1 MSGRSLLDTGPRDHE
16 GTPSEVVLYRDHVDG
31 YPRSVKWRLP
41 IVVDCLLLHIP
52 DTNTDETQRA
62 RTVHGPQSRRST
74 GVYECHNE
82 IEKTELLRVEASTR
96 PQATWRVSLLKTII
110 VEEMSNLSLSDGP
123 DNNMFP
129 GRDDDVNTITLETA
143 TSEELHYP
151 TVVYDGSVIKTF
163 LDNRNR
169 RGRLGILGER
179 IGAGHLLEKVI
190 SVEWA
195 SVRASNDEAARSLAV
210 ALKKV

>member
-1 MSGRSLLDTGPRDHE
+1 
-16 GTPSEVVLYRDHVDG
+16 
-31 YPRSVKWRLP
+31 
-41 IVVDCLLLHIP
+41 
-52 DTNTDETQRA
+52 
-62 RTVHGPQSRRST
+62 
-74 GVYECHNE
+74 VYECHNE

-163 LDNRNR
+163 SRQ
-169 RGRLGILGER
+169 
-179 IGAGHLLEKVI
+179 
-190 SVEWA
+190 
-195 SVRASNDEAARSLAV
+195 
-210 ALKKV
+210 